1 MEAESVISGESL
13 VTNIAFIWL
22 HSGVQFDVL
31 FQIVI
36 SKKMIKVSH
45 FKLLRNYNVMVYY
58 DVIMM

>member
-22 HSGVQFDVL
+22 HTGVQFDVL

-36 SKKMIKVSH
+36 SKKNDKNESFRIVT
-45 FKLLRNYNVMVYY
+45 
-58 DVIMM
+58 